1 MVATRKGLL
10 TFERANGGWKPAG
23 EAAFPGSP
31 VVNVLH
37 DPRDG
42 TIYAALKL
50 GHFGPK
56 MHRSDDGG
64 KTWKEIASPAFPADA
79 AGAPSVFQ
87 IWSMETGGPNQPGR
101 IWAGAIPAGLFYSDD
116 RGESWQL
123 VSSFWN

>member
-1 MVATRKGLL
+1 MSDRMMVATRKGLL
-10 TFERANGGWKPAG
+10 TFERGSGGWKPAG

-64 KTWKEIASPAFPADA
+64 KTWKEITSPAFPADA
-79 AGAPSVFQ
+79 AGSPSVFQ
-87 IWSMETGGPNQPGR
+87 VWSLETGGP
-101 IWAGAIPAGLFYSDD
+101 GLRYRAEDLEGHRWMFLQRPDK
-116 RGESWQL
+116 
-123 VSSFWN
+123 